1 MLKQNRKIKS
11 IFVLSILIFTIFSL
25 INPSSK
31 SIQLY
36 NANIILDV
44 DWDLKTAEIPI
55 IPRDEIKELDLLIKF
70 SIVSDEFIGKGA
82 FIGYA
87 SQGVSAFNKI
97 EVVESSS
104 WCHAVLERNLV
115 PTNLSEYEEAKV
127 KLFLTLDE
135 NAPAYG
141 DGYIKIKASCEDL
154 GLIKG
159 FESIFVLTFS
169 PSYLPIIILNLPQ
182 DNTISINPD
191 ENAVFPLQIE
201 NAGNARTKVYL
212 DIVDIPE
219 GWDVTVSEVVIL
231 NEEIGSKATAYLTVI
246 PPSQFGY
253 HNEDVSIKVKI
264 NPVQAENENEVGNPL
279 YASFIIQ
286 NRGFSSG
293 GLEFYL
299 IIFIIIII
307 ILALLMRIFRKKRKR
322 ESQA

>member
-1 MLKQNRKIKS
+1 MLIQNRKIKS
-11 IFVLSILIFTIFSL
+11 IFILSILIFTIFSL

-44 DWDLKTAEIPI
+44 DWNLETAEIPI

-82 FIGYA
+82 YIGYA
-87 SQGVSAFNKI
+87 KQGISAFNKI
-97 EVVESSS
+97 EVVESSP

-135 NAPAYG
+135 NAPAFG

-159 FESIFVLTFS
+159 FEGIFVLTFS
-169 PSYLPIIILNLPQ
+169 PSYLPIIKLNLPH

-191 ENAVFPLQIE
+191 ENAVFPLEFE

-219 GWDVTVSEVVIL
+219 GWNVTVSEVVIL

-246 PPSQFGY
+246 PPNQFGY

-264 NPVQAENENEVGNPL
+264 TPVQAENENEVGNPL

-286 NRGFSSG
+286 NRGFSTS

-307 ILALLMRIFRKKRKR
+307 VLALLMIIFRKKHKR
-322 ESQA
+322 EKLT